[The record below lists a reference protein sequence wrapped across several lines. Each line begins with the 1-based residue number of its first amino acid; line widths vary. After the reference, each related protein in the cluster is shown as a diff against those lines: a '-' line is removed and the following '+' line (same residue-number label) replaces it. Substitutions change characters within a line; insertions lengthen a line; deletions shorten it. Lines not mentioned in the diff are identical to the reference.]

1 LLVSLLKRS
10 IDDQRRINERFG
22 SAVKT
27 TVMMLAI
34 PCMTKT
40 GN

>member
-1 LLVSLLKRS
+1 LIHFYKRS
-10 IDDQRRINERFG
+10 IDEQRRINERFG